1 MCALIVEALRVR
13 LGLTLVLLSVL
24 VGCASGDKTRIDG
37 SQYLPVDA
45 KLEKKIILLLGNHQT
60 GNQSGEDHE
69 SEKGTLLELQREF
82 ERCVT
87 SGLIKTN
94 SNTDVFPLHKWH
106 SDIDFDLNYL
116 IASEGLGKKL
126 PHQIT
131 QAFNELDIQYLVRIG
146 VISHS
151 SKKQGQVGVMD
162 GGTYDGVSVPVFA
175 VGQSWDKSA
184 QIQATIYEIKS
195 GSLAGELSADLTE
208 DAFWA
213 MPILLIIP
221 LPPVGYSPDIEHLT
235 CKKMGSALGRFFMG
249 AGNGYSESQPASY
262 FDLSGTYVS
271 NKSEYKIVQKGDQII
286 GTYGYFSSGKF
297 TGEIWGKIEGDT
309 IKLDYYDPGGSTGIG
324 ELKVSPDGTELQGTW
339 TSSNRKHSGPWN
351 LKRIE

>member
-1 MCALIVEALRVR
+1 MRVLIIEALRVR
-13 LGLTLVLLSVL
+13 LGLTLFLLSVL
-24 VGCASGDKTRIDG
+24 AGCASGDKTRIDG

-45 KLEKKIILLLGNHQT
+45 EIDKKIILLLGNHQT
-60 GNQSGEDHE
+60 GNQSGEDQE
-69 SEKGTLLELQREF
+69 SEKGKLLKLQREF

-106 SDIDFDLNYL
+106 SGIDFDLDYL
-116 IASEGLGKKL
+116 IVSEGLGKKL

-131 QAFNELDIQYLVRIG
+131 LAFNELDIQYLVRIG

-151 SKKQGQVGVMD
+151 SEKQGQVDVMD
-162 GGTYDGVSVPVFA
+162 GGTYNGGSIPAFA
-175 VGQSWDKSA
+175 VGQTWDKSA

-213 MPILLIIP
+213 MPVLFVIP
-221 LPPVGYSPDIEHLT
+221 LPPFGYSPDVKHLT

-249 AGNGYSESQPASY
+249 AGNSY
-262 FDLSGTYVS
+262 I
-271 NKSEYKIVQKGDQII
+271 EPKIA
-286 GTYGYFSSGKF
+286 
-297 TGEIWGKIEGDT
+297 E
-309 IKLDYYDPGGSTGIG
+309 
-324 ELKVSPDGTELQGTW
+324 
-339 TSSNRKHSGPWN
+339 
-351 LKRIE
+351 